1 MKKKYWTEDCDN
13 LVMLDYIRFL
23 NVPLYS
29 SEYGPVIDLRP
40 NTLELLAAEAVLTKG
55 IPIRGLEVKFL
66 RKVAGFSLEKFA
78 NKLGLS
84 SGTVFHWEKAAKDVL
99 APVNEAAVRA
109 FIAETLNVEISAH
122 FSKLVGHAEHKI
134 ELKAS

>member
-1 MKKKYWTEDCDN
+1 MKKKRWTEDCDN
-13 LVMLDYIRFL
+13 LVPLDYIRFL
-23 NVPLYS
+23 DVPMYS
-29 SEYGPVIDLRP
+29 SEYGDVIDVKFGL
-40 NTLELLAAEAVLTKG
+40 LEFLAAEAVLKMG

-66 RKVAGFSLEKFA
+66 RKVAGLSMEKFA

-84 SGTVFHWEKAAKDVL
+84 SGTVFHWEKAAKETL

-109 FIAETLNVEISAH
+109 FIAETLNVEISSH
-122 FSKLVGHAEHKI
+122 FSKLVGHAPHRL